1 MEHNQRHKAKVIAI
15 GNQKGGVGKTTNTA
29 HISAALGKLGRK
41 VLVWDLDVNHGLT
54 SHFGIPQGAF
64 SGTFH
69 ILTGEREPQDVIITS
84 DEPDI
89 ELPENVD
96 VIPTGRELETLDAV
110 LREGDPFYTPHEI
123 LRAPIEK
130 LRDSY
135 DYIFLD
141 TAPNTNVST
150 TVASYIAS
158 DYFIIST
165 VPERF
170 ALEGLKTALKDIAM
184 AQGRG
189 RNPDL
194 RLLGVLVSG
203 LDKRIRKAR
212 EYDEAIRQSFASS
225 GQDSRKFKATITRF
239 AAIPRAQDKG
249 KTVFQTE
256 PDHEVCR
263 QFLEIAQE
271 IEERISEGE
280 SEKTLTVNE
289 ALKEV
294 GNG

>member
-1 MEHNQRHKAKVIAI
+1 MEQNEKKKAKIIAI

-41 VLVWDLDVNHGLT
+41 VLVWDLDVNQGLT

-69 ILTGEREPQDVIITS
+69 ILTGEREPQDVIITH

-89 ELPENVD
+89 ELPENVH

-110 LREGDPFYTPHEI
+110 LRERDPFYTPHEI

-130 LRDSY
+130 LREYY

-150 TVASYIAS
+150 TVASYIAA

-170 ALEGLKTALKDIAM
+170 RSEGLK
-184 AQGRG
+184 
-189 RNPDL
+189 N
-194 RLLGVLVSG
+194 S
-203 LDKRIRKAR
+203 AR
-212 EYDEAIRQSFASS
+212 RHRY
-225 GQDSRKFKATITRF
+225 GSRK
-239 AAIPRAQDKG
+239 RAQPKLG
-249 KTVFQTE
+249 TF
-256 PDHEVCR
+256 R
-263 QFLEIAQE
+263 SSSFW
-271 IEERISEGE
+271 S
-280 SEKTLTVNE
+280 
-289 ALKEV
+289 
-294 GNG
+294 